1 MKEQIAMTHHTNNLV
16 LSRQQKQQQKPA
28 PETRRAGGFGAKAE
42 ALKAQRFGD
51 LAELESYE
59 VMPDGVGA
67 VACYVSR
74 QGKPSARGFRGRALR
89 AAFRYSFASAE
100 HRARWLA
107 DWTKDEAQRI
117 EEIQKR
123 MAKEKQP
130 HGYQVGD
137 ILYSCWG
144 WEQTN
149 INFYEVVAVRGAVVD
164 IVELRQDRE
173 PTLPMQGWCMPRK
186 GDHRGEVLKSKR
198 PNGFGRVRI
207 DDVQSAGRWDGSR
220 MNWSSYA

>member
-1 MKEQIAMTHHTNNLV
+1 MNHNTNNLV

-28 PETRRAGGFGAKAE
+28 LESSKADGSEAKAE

-51 LAELESYE
+51 LEALESYE
-59 VMPDGVGA
+59 VMSDGEGA

-74 QGKPSARGFRGRALR
+74 QGKPSARGFRGRALK
-89 AAFRYSFASAE
+89 AAFRYSFASVE
-100 HRARWLA
+100 HRERWLA
-107 DWTKDEAQRI
+107 DWIKGEAQRI

-123 MAKEKQP
+123 KAQKKQP

-164 IVELRQDRE
+164 IVELHQDRV
-173 PTLPMQGWCMPRK
+173 PTLQMQGWCMPRK
-186 GDHRGEVLKSKR
+186 GDHKGAVLKSKR
-198 PNGFGRVRI
+198 PNGYGRVRI